1 MRNSYLIRSKNI
13 FLSLLCIIVVIL
25 VSSQLVLAKGNVSKV
40 NLFRIGN
47 DINIKEGEVVN
58 TIFSI
63 GGKVVIDGEVRG
75 RVIAI
80 GKLIS
85 VGGKVDKDIASI
97 GNNIVLKEGS
107 IVGGDVIS
115 IGGRVFRWADTE
127 VKGKIKE
134 INRFGFNREFNRD
147 FENLP
152 FGSPRF
158 FYWRNFYPLQIY
170 FEGNFKLFKLITL
183 LIVVGLAVAL
193 FSKQIRNIATF
204 VSKEPGESLL
214 FGILGMILII
224 PLVII
229 LGLSIIGIPL
239 IFLLIIF
246 IIIASLLGVVSIYF
260 LIGQRFLTTFN
271 FKNTTSLWGV
281 FIGLIILELI
291 RTIPHLG
298 GIIMLT
304 VYLFGFGAVIKTRF
318 GSKTSV

>member
-13 FLSLLCIIVVIL
+13 FLSLLCIIVVIF

-75 RVIAI
+75 RVIVI

-85 VGGKVDKDIASI
+85 VGGKVDKDIVCI

-134 INRFGFNREFNRD
+134 INRFGFNRKSNQD

-152 FGSPRF
+152 FDSPRF

-224 PLVII
+224 PLTII

-239 IFLLIIF
+239 TFLLIILV
-246 IIIASLLGVVSIYF
+246 IVASLFGVVSIYF

-271 FKNTTSLWGV
+271 FKNPTSLWGV

>member
-1 MRNSYLIRSKNI
+1 MVRNSKLIKLKNI
-13 FLSLLCIIVVIL
+13 LLLLCIIVVIFIT
-25 VSSQLVLAKGNVSKV
+25 SQLVLAKGNVSKV

-47 DINIKEGEVVN
+47 DIHIKEGEVVN

-63 GGKVVIDGEVRG
+63 GGEVVIDGEVRG
-75 RVIAI
+75 RVIVM

-85 VGGKVDKDIASI
+85 VGGKVDKDIVSI

-115 IGGRVFRWADTE
+115 IGGRVFRWAGAE

-134 INRFGFNREFNRD
+134 INRFGFNRKSNQD

-152 FGSPRF
+152 FDSPRF

-214 FGILGMILII
+214 FGILGIILII
-224 PLVII
+224 PLTII

-239 IFLLIIF
+239 TFLLIILV
-246 IIIASLLGVVSIYF
+246 IVASLFGVVSIYF

-271 FKNTTSLWGV
+271 FKNPTTLWGV

>member
-1 MRNSYLIRSKNI
+1 MVRNSKLIKLKNI
-13 FLSLLCIIVVIL
+13 LLLLCIIVVIFIT
-25 VSSQLVLAKGNVSKV
+25 SQLVLAKGNVSKA

-47 DINIKEGEVVN
+47 DIHIKEGEVVN

-63 GGKVVIDGEVRG
+63 GGKVIIDGEVRG
-75 RVIAI
+75 RVIVM

-85 VGGKVDKDIASI
+85 VGGKVDKDIVSI

-115 IGGRVFRWADTE
+115 IGGRVFRWAGAE

-134 INRFGFNREFNRD
+134 INRFGFNRKSNQD

-152 FGSPRF
+152 FDSPRF

-214 FGILGMILII
+214 FGILGIILII
-224 PLVII
+224 PLTII

-239 IFLLIIF
+239 TFLLIILV
-246 IIIASLLGVVSIYF
+246 IVASLLGVVSIYF

-271 FKNTTSLWGV
+271 FKNPTSLWGV

>member
-1 MRNSYLIRSKNI
+1 MVRSSNLIKLKNI
-13 FLSLLCIIVVIL
+13 LLCIIVVIFIT
-25 VSSQLVLAKGNVSKV
+25 SQLVLAKGNVSKA

-63 GGKVVIDGEVRG
+63 GGKVIIDGEVRG
-75 RVIAI
+75 RVIVI

-85 VGGKVDKDIASI
+85 VGGKVDKDIVSI

-115 IGGRVFRWADTE
+115 IGGRVFRWAGAE
-127 VKGKIKE
+127 VKGKVKE
-134 INRFGFNREFNRD
+134 INRFGFNRKSNQD
-147 FENLP
+147 FENLH
-152 FGSPRF
+152 FDSPRF
-158 FYWRNFYPLQIY
+158 FYWRNFCPLQIY

-224 PLVII
+224 PLTII
-229 LGLSIIGIPL
+229 LDMSIIGIPL
-239 IFLLIIF
+239 TFLLIILV
-246 IIIASLLGVVSIYF
+246 IVAGLLGVVSIDF

-271 FKNTTSLWGV
+271 FKNPTILWCV

-298 GIIMLT
+298 EIIMLT